1 MCIFALKHIIIH
13 SFQRYISNKDISEMQ
28 HYRYT
33 FFILINAIIGNAFF
47 ISGNNCMKIGPVSG
61 AYKKLFLLAVHQ
73 KDFNPAYN

>member
-1 MCIFALKHIIIH
+1 
-13 SFQRYISNKDISEMQ
+13 MQ